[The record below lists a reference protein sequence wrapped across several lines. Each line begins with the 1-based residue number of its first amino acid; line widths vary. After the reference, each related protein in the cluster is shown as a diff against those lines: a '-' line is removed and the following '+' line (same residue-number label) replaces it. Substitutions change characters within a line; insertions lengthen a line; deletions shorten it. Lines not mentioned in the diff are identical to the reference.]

1 MDSIVHQI
9 HTLSTQNESD
19 LKKLKDFLR
28 HEQETLKANAS
39 QIDQALQ
46 ALDPVQCTLGTAF
59 LLQAQLSAGF
69 FSNQRATF
77 AFICNFLKV
86 ADSQQAKK
94 AASPMTAVC
103 RSFAQMAIDLGQPA
117 MLMSLKPLRAGLEKL
132 QDTPETLTPVHAEF
146 LRVCLKV
153 KVYHIAAQLL
163 DQAIYDISIST
174 GGNSSN
180 SPAQVTPQ
188 SFLSFFYYGALVRIG
203 TREYAKAIQLLLVA
217 LTCPASCLSA
227 IQADAYKKYVLLCLK
242 VHGEVKPLPVYTSH
256 ILQRYSK
263 SASYVL
269 EIAESFKTAD
279 ATALQR
285 IIEEKQPAIE
295 ADQNMGLVK
304 QALAS
309 MQRHKILTLTKTYL
323 TLSLSEIASEAGMPT
338 DTNEVEAIL
347 FDMISEGEIK
357 ARIDQQTGNVSFED
371 ADENLDMDMMQ
382 KLQGKLA
389 KIIDISQRIS
399 WFEQEVV
406 TSESYVRKTSLLD
419 MSAADRQVGGAMSYD
434 VMDM

>member
-146 LRVCLKV
+146 LRVC
-153 KVYHIAAQLL
+153 
-163 DQAIYDISIST
+163 
-174 GGNSSN
+174 
-180 SPAQVTPQ
+180 
-188 SFLSFFYYGALVRIG
+188 F
-203 TREYAKAIQLLLVA
+203 
-217 LTCPASCLSA
+217 
-227 IQADAYKKYVLLCLK
+227 
-242 VHGEVKPLPVYTSH
+242 
-256 ILQRYSK
+256 
-263 SASYVL
+263 
-269 EIAESFKTAD
+269 
-279 ATALQR
+279 
-285 IIEEKQPAIE
+285 
-295 ADQNMGLVK
+295 
-304 QALAS
+304 
-309 MQRHKILTLTKTYL
+309 
-323 TLSLSEIASEAGMPT
+323 
-338 DTNEVEAIL
+338 
-347 FDMISEGEIK
+347 
-357 ARIDQQTGNVSFED
+357 
-371 ADENLDMDMMQ
+371 
-382 KLQGKLA
+382 
-389 KIIDISQRIS
+389 
-399 WFEQEVV
+399 
-406 TSESYVRKTSLLD
+406 
-419 MSAADRQVGGAMSYD
+419 
-434 VMDM
+434 